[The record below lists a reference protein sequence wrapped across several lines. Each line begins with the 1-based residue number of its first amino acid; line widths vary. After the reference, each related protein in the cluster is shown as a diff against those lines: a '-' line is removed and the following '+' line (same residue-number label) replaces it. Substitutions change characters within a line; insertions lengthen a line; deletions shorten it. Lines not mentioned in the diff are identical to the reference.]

1 MGYNKD
7 DDVGRYLTNDDI
19 LARWTAYLLG
29 FELGGLGFGFRH
41 RTVWSFIISLLIS
54 KLTQV
59 AWLVS

>member
-41 RTVWSFIISLLIS
+41 IFLF
-54 KLTQV
+54 QN
-59 AWLVS
+59 